1 MKRILHLSIIVSV
14 CRRSENG
21 SLMIW
26 FFERSSVTIET
37 KRSVPNVN
45 VISSIAGRKNADDVS
60 VNVKP
65 CQQRI
70 CRKMAS

>member
-1 MKRILHLSIIVSV
+1 MSIIVSV
-14 CRRSENG
+14 CQRSENG

-45 VISSIAGRKNADDVS
+45 VISSIAGRK
-60 VNVKP
+60 K
-65 CQQRI
+65 
-70 CRKMAS
+70 CR